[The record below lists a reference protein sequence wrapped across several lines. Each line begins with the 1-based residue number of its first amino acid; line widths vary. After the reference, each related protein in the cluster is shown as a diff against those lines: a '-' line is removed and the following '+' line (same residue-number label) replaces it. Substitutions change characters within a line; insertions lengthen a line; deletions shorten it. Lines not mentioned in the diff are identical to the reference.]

1 MIFDTHAHYS
11 DSSFDI
17 DRHSLLMSMEENGI
31 GNIVEVGAGINSTKN
46 AISLSE
52 KYNFIYAAVGIHPQ
66 ETEGIKETDMEW
78 LKSLALKEKTVAI
91 GETGLDY
98 HRDGADRQIQKKW
111 FMRQLEIARETG
123 LPVIIH
129 SRDAAEDTLNIIKKF
144 YKANPEGAYGVVHC
158 FSYSAEIAKIYIN
171 LGFYLG
177 IGGVITFKNGRKLAE
192 VVSATP
198 INRLVLETDA
208 PYLTPEPY
216 RNDRNS
222 SLYLKYVIEKIAEI
236 KGVSCKEVIE
246 ITEKNAKKLYRL

>member
-1 MIFDTHAHYS
+1 MTGVQTCA
-11 DSSFDI
+11 
-17 DRHSLLMSMEENGI
+17 LP
-31 GNIVEVGAGINSTKN
+31 
-46 AISLSE
+46 
-52 KYNFIYAAVGIHPQ
+52 IY
-66 ETEGIKETDMEW
+66 
-78 LKSLALKEKTVAI
+78 
-91 GETGLDY
+91 
-98 HRDGADRQIQKKW
+98 
-111 FMRQLEIARETG
+111 
-123 LPVIIH
+123 
-129 SRDAAEDTLNIIKKF
+129 IIKKF

-192 VVSATP
+192 VVYTTP

-216 RNDRNS
+216 RNDRNC

-236 KGVSCKEVIE
+236 KGISCKEVID